1 MGRVVV
7 CRYGAVGGGIA
18 WLAGQ
23 VFGDLKLAVTRDLTR
38 DQLDIDTLTVD
49 QLWAYVKSAPPGTAI
64 YHVQYDGWTVGD
76 HLAAMQ
82 LHELRKIEWRYA
94 AINFERAK
102 ELPFPTPIPR
112 PGVEQPD
119 PEPTETWETVS
130 LEDMISPEVIALL
143 AD

>member
-64 YHVQYDGWTVGD
+64 YHAQFEGWTVGD
-76 HLAAMQ
+76 HLAAEQ
-82 LHELRKIEWRYA
+82 LFELRKLGWRYSA
-94 AINFERAK
+94 VNFEGGIDV
-102 ELPFPTPIPR
+102 PYPTRIPR
-112 PGVEQPD
+112 PGVEELDQQ
-119 PEPTETWETVS
+119 PTETWETVE